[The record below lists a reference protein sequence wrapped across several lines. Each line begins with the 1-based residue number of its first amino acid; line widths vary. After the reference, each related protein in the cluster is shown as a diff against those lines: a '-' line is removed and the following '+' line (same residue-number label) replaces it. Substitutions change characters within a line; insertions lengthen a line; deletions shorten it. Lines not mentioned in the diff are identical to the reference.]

1 MQRRR
6 RPFHYSGTNVR
17 SVVSEPIEQPGADD
31 PYTNLKEP
39 RRRDLR
45 KELRSFG
52 ELARLATSGKR
63 LLRDGARGNSE
74 LVVVYP
80 GFGVG
85 DSATA
90 LFRAYLSN
98 RGFSVRGWRLGRNH
112 GDVEKLLPQVIARL
126 EHEIKF
132 HRYPVPEA
140 EAEAEGNEAKE
151 VSDTPSS
158 SDPETIKARLVG
170 WSLGGYIARE
180 VARDRPDLVEQ
191 VITFG
196 TPVVGGPKYTVSAA
210 KYRQRGDD
218 VDAIEAMVAERN
230 LRPLTVPVTAIFSK
244 SDGVMDWRAC
254 IDHFNDDVEHIEI
267 DSPHSGMIVNAD
279 VFDLVARR
287 LSPRSPATSTSPTTA
302 ESAGSAELSDQ
313 DDEAENH
320 DGPEQSGEEE

>member
-6 RPFHYSGTNVR
+6 RPFRRSSTNVCN
-17 SVVSEPIEQPGADD
+17 VVSKPTELPGDED
-31 PYTNLKEP
+31 PYANLEEP

-52 ELARLATSGKR
+52 ELVRLATSGKR
-63 LLRDGARGNSE
+63 LLRDGVRGNSE

-80 GFGVG
+80 GFGTG

-90 LFRAYLSN
+90 LLRAYLTN

-112 GDVEKLLPQVIARL
+112 GDVEKLLPQVIERL
-126 EHEIKF
+126 EREIKF
-132 HRYPVPEA
+132 HRFPLEENGEA
-140 EAEAEGNEAKE
+140 AE
-151 VSDTPSS
+151 VSDAEPL
-158 SDPETIKARLVG
+158 KAQLVG

-218 VDAIEAMVAERN
+218 VDAIAAMVAERN

-244 SDGVMDWRAC
+244 SDGAMDWRAC

-267 DSPHSGMIVNAD
+267 DAPHLGMLVNAD
-279 VFDLVARR
+279 IFDLVASHLFAR
-287 LSPRSPATSTSPTTA
+287 PTTEDA
-302 ESAGSAELSDQ
+302 SAEDPSAEDLSEED
-313 DDEAENH
+313 
-320 DGPEQSGEEE
+320 PSEEE